1 MNGASQLSQ
10 GSKPTVS
17 RGWAIG
23 VPSVL
28 LTTALMLVA
37 PALLVGLVVG
47 LAVSVFQTLTSL
59 QEQTLTIVPKMLA
72 VIATLLVLMPWIL
85 GTLVDFTSALLR
97 NLAEYGRA
105 S

>member
-1 MNGASQLSQ
+1 
-10 GSKPTVS
+10 
-17 RGWAIG
+17 
-23 VPSVL
+23 
-28 LTTALMLVA
+28 MLVA

-72 VIATLLVLMPWIL
+72 VIATLLLLMPWIL